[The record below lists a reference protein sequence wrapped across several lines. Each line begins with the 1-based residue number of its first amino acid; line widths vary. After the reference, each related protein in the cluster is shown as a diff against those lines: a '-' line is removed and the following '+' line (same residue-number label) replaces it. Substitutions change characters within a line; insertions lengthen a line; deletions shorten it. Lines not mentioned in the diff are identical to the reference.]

1 MFLKFWM
8 IFAKS
13 LSFVYDEIFHKY
25 ETALVY
31 MRKGPKWKISFIWL
45 PKFSILII
53 CFLHQTVFP
62 QSSRKEFSLSFL
74 LFPFFSKWMIAICC
88 TFPYVTCS
96 VFHSSHLCIYTI
108 NVQVLPISSSSCK
121 REIKNPQS
129 FVNTRKK
136 STRKNSHKK
145 LFFAMKKI
153 RWKNGLQK
161 SVFTFVCSEGKLFLI
176 LLLLYS
182 KVVDRMFTFNILYR
196 WTINS
201 DELREKINSP
211 TELKNFSFITF
222 FCNFAF
228 FIKNAMHYFCFYLFR
243 YPPWLVIL
251 FVANFYTF
259 VWFNEKLK

>member
-31 MRKGPKWKISFIWL
+31 IRKGPKWKISFIWL

-74 LFPFFSKWMIAICC
+74 LFPFFSKWMIAICW

-136 STRKNSHKK
+136 IHSEKFPQKTFLRDEENSMEKRAAEKCFHFRLQRGKIVSYP
-145 LFFAMKKI
+145 FA
-153 RWKNGLQK
+153 
-161 SVFTFVCSEGKLFLI
+161 SVQQNCRSNVHF
-176 LLLLYS
+176 
-182 KVVDRMFTFNILYR
+182 
-196 WTINS
+196 
-201 DELREKINSP
+201 
-211 TELKNFSFITF
+211 
-222 FCNFAF
+222 
-228 FIKNAMHYFCFYLFR
+228 
-243 YPPWLVIL
+243 
-251 FVANFYTF
+251 
-259 VWFNEKLK
+259 